1 MRIAFRDPVEI
12 GDLAIDGDDLLAAG
26 VAAGPEIRAVLE
38 RLLDDVL
45 DDPAR
50 NTRDAL
56 LARVPGVRG
65 RS

>member
-1 MRIAFRDPVEI
+1 VSPGPALGRT
-12 GDLAIDGDDLLAAG
+12 LA
-26 VAAGPEIRAVLE
+26 

-56 LARVPGVRG
+56 LARVAAIGSANG
-65 RS
+65 GEEA